1 MPKID
6 WPNELTT
13 ERLVLRPWRETDAEA
28 LFAYSQDPEV
38 GPACGWQPHKS
49 IEESRRILADVLMV
63 PETYAIVIRDREP
76 ADEAVGSI
84 SLDVGGAVGGGV
96 DFPIGENE
104 ASLGFWLGRPLW
116 GHGYMPE
123 AVAELMRH
131 GFEDLGLEAI
141 WSGHYADNLKS
152 RRVHEKSGFLP
163 HHVEYGVHPP
173 QLLDE
178 KTLDILQLTREEW
191 ETARTAD
198 PTDVETVARQ
208 AGEARD
214 IVEDMPR
221 VAWLRSGG
229 QTGADR
235 AGLDAGRALG
245 IRICGW
251 CPKGGLAED
260 MPSSPGLLAE
270 YPKLIEG
277 PSEDYVE
284 RTAWNVRDAHAT
296 LIVAPAGL
304 EPGSGTEMTKLFAD
318 ALGRPCLVVEGP
330 EDADEVRAWL
340 ESLGHGVTL
349 NVAGPRE
356 SKCPGTYHATYELL
370 VSVLG

>member
-1 MPKID
+1 MSEIV
-6 WPNELTT
+6 WPHTIETD
-13 ERLVLRPWRETDAEA
+13 RLVLRPWRESDAEA

-38 GPACGWQPHKS
+38 GPSAGWTPHKDL
-49 IEESRRILADVLMV
+49 EESRRVLADILMV
-63 PETYAIVIRDREP
+63 PETYAITIKDREP

-84 SLDVGGAVGGGV
+84 SLEMGDGTGYVPEG
-96 DFPIGENE
+96 E
-104 ASLGFWLGRPLW
+104 ASLGFWLGHPLW

-123 AVAELMRH
+123 AVAALMRH
-131 GFEDLGLEAI
+131 GFADLGLPAI
-141 WSGHYADNLKS
+141 WSEHFEENLRS
-152 RRVHEKSGFLP
+152 RRVHEKVGMMP
-163 HHVEYGVHPP
+163 HHVEHHYKTRM
-173 QLLDE
+173 LDE
-178 KTLDILQLTREEW
+178 RTLDVLQMTREEW
-191 ETARTAD
+191 EHALVAD

-214 IVEDMPR
+214 IVEAMPR
-221 VAWLRSGG
+221 IAFLRSGG

-235 AGLDAGRALG
+235 AALDAGRALS
-245 IRICGW
+245 IPICGW

-260 MPSSPGLLAE
+260 MSESPGLLAD
-270 YPKLIEG
+270 YPELIEG

-318 ALGRPCLVVEGP
+318 ALGRPCLVVSGP
-330 EDADEVRAWL
+330 DDADEVRSWI
-340 ESLGHGVTL
+340 EGLGHGISL

-356 SKCPGTYHATYELL
+356 SKCPGTYHATFALL
-370 VSVLG
+370 ETVLS